1 MATPKGRKH
10 FGLARPVQLGPPRSN
25 PPSYAARAL
34 ASMVGWAA
42 KLTSA
47 AKSRSHGKLHNNDEP
62 TPRFAPDND
71 DERRSLR
78 EEAARGAGT
87 PGYLTKQPQG
97 RTVTGDQRHHSS
109 DRLDSGS
116 TSKSAGGSSS
126 SSSAGPSSPA
136 SPERTGGG
144 GRQMPADEAA
154 DSFSPSRG
162 ELDEASKPADISDN
176 GQQPTSPGGRPLS
189 PHSGRSSPG
198 RHSPSKPSD
207 HEQGIWQGILN
218 IFRSEKKKS
227 ATTGVP
233 SELFGGGPPVS
244 TGLRSSSSCSANSTS
259 SAEPCPSSLSCKHN
273 PRPRARADQRLPF
286 SRSTRAISLHSSEI
300 HRLYPFYRST

>member
-1 MATPKGRKH
+1 
-10 FGLARPVQLGPPRSN
+10 
-25 PPSYAARAL
+25 
-34 ASMVGWAA
+34 MVGWVA

-78 EEAARGAGT
+78 EEAARWRWHARL
-87 PGYLTKQPQG
+87 LTKQPQG

-126 SSSAGPSSPA
+126 SSSAGRARRRRRSVLVEATRCRPI
-136 SPERTGGG
+136 
-144 GRQMPADEAA
+144 AA

-176 GQQPTSPGGRPLS
+176 GQQPSSPGGRPLS
-189 PHSGRSSPG
+189 PHSGFITG
-198 RHSPSKPSD
+198 RHSPQSRAIMS
-207 HEQGIWQGILN
+207 
-218 IFRSEKKKS
+218 RAS
-227 ATTGVP
+227 AGHPQHLSQREEEVGYHRRAA
-233 SELFGGGPPVS
+233 ELFGGGPPVS
-244 TGLRSSSSCSANSTS
+244 TGSAPAPAAAPTPHLRRSLVLLPELQAQPASQSS
-259 SAEPCPSSLSCKHN
+259 
-273 PRPRARADQRLPF
+273 R
-286 SRSTRAISLHSSEI
+286 
-300 HRLYPFYRST
+300 

>member
-1 MATPKGRKH
+1 MTSSSRCNFLSVIRPSAQKVPPIPKQPAIGATEQRSRWQEPERARARAVEQASEKENARADEVERPAKHTPLLLTPPPSTFGRSGVIVATPKGRKH

-176 GQQPTSPGGRPLS
+176 GQQPSSPGGRPLS

-198 RHSPSKPSD
+198 RHSPQA
-207 HEQGIWQGILN
+207 E
-218 IFRSEKKKS
+218 RS
-227 ATTGVP
+227 
-233 SELFGGGPPVS
+233 
-244 TGLRSSSSCSANSTS
+244 
-259 SAEPCPSSLSCKHN
+259 
-273 PRPRARADQRLPF
+273 
-286 SRSTRAISLHSSEI
+286 
-300 HRLYPFYRST
+300 